1 MKKLMIIAAFTM
13 LLTGCGVGNYSVQS
27 GVEDAAFIS
36 FTDDVKQDI
45 TVTVDNQ
52 TYVLKTV
59 KQKAYKSGRNIK
71 QTALNTI
78 KIGPGQH
85 EVKVTLTLDGTD
97 VFDKKIFVS
106 TGEHKIIEL

>member
-1 MKKLMIIAAFTM
+1 MKKLMIIAAFTI

-36 FTDDVKQDI
+36 FTDDLEQDI
-45 TVTVDNQ
+45 TVTVDDQ

-85 EVKVTLTLDGTD
+85 EVKVVMNDTE
-97 VFDKKIFVS
+97 VFSKKIFVS

>member
-1 MKKLMIIAAFTM
+1 MKKLFAFAAFIM
-13 LLTGCGVGNYSVQS
+13 ILTGCGVGTYSVQS
-27 GVEDAAFIS
+27 GVEDAAFMS

-45 TVTVDNQ
+45 TVTVDKQ

-78 KIGPGQH
+78 KTTPGQH
-85 EVKVTLTLDGTD
+85 EVKVMLNGNQI
-97 VFDKKIFVS
+97 FKKKLFLS
-106 TGEHKIIEL
+106 AGEHKILEL

>member
-45 TVTVDNQ
+45 TVTVDDQ
-52 TYVLKTV
+52 TYLLKTV
-59 KQKAYKSGRNIK
+59 RQKSYKSGRDIK

>member
-27 GVEDAAFIS
+27 GAEDAAFIS
-36 FTDDVKQDI
+36 FTDNVKQDI
-45 TVTVDNQ
+45 TVTVDGQ
-52 TYVLKTV
+52 TYNIKTV

-85 EVKVTLTLDGTD
+85 DVKVLMNGAD
-97 VFDKKIFVS
+97 VFGKKIFVS

>member
-1 MKKLMIIAAFTM
+1 MKKLMLIAAFCI

-45 TVTVDNQ
+45 TVTVDDQ
-52 TYVLKTV
+52 TYLLKTV
-59 KQKAYKSGRNIK
+59 RQKAYKSGRNIK

-85 EVKVTLTLDGTD
+85 EVKVKLDGTD

>member
-13 LLTGCGVGNYSVQS
+13 MMTGCGVGTYSVQS

-36 FTDDVKQDI
+36 FTDDTRQDI
-45 TVTVDNQ
+45 TVTVDDQ

-59 KQKAYKSGRNIK
+59 QQKAYKSGRNIK

-78 KIGPGQH
+78 KLAPGQH
-85 EVKVTLTLDGTD
+85 DVKVDLKGAE
-97 VFDKKIFVS
+97 VFSKKLFIS

>member
-1 MKKLMIIAAFTM
+1 MKKLMIIVAFTM
-13 LLTGCGVGNYSVQS
+13 LLTGCGVGSYSIQS
-27 GVEDAAFIS
+27 GLEDAAFIS

-71 QTALNTI
+71 QTSLNTI
-78 KIGPGQH
+78 KIVPGQH
-85 EVKVTLTLDGTD
+85 EVKVVINGAD
-97 VFDKKIFVS
+97 VLSKKLFLS

>member
-1 MKKLMIIAAFTM
+1 MKKSMIIAAFAM

-36 FTDDVKQDI
+36 FTDDVKQEI

-52 TYVLKTV
+52 TYMLKTV

-78 KIGPGQH
+78 KTTPGQH
-85 EVKVTLTLDGTD
+85 EVKVVLNGNE
-97 VFDKKIFVS
+97 VFDKKLFLS
-106 TGEHKIIEL
+106 TGEHKILEL

>member
-1 MKKLMIIAAFTM
+1 MKKLFAFAAFIM
-13 LLTGCGVGNYSVQS
+13 ILTGCGVGTYSVQS
-27 GVEDAAFIS
+27 GVEDAAFMS

-45 TVTVDNQ
+45 TVTVDKQ

-85 EVKVTLTLDGTD
+85 EVKVVMNGTE
-97 VFDKKIFVS
+97 VFNKKLFLS

>member
-13 LLTGCGVGNYSVQS
+13 MMTGCGVGTYSVQS

-36 FTDDVKQDI
+36 FTDDTRQDI
-45 TVTVDNQ
+45 TVTVDDQ

-59 KQKAYKSGRNIK
+59 QQKAYKSGRNIK

-78 KIGPGQH
+78 KLAPGQH
-85 EVKVTLTLDGTD
+85 D
-97 VFDKKIFVS
+97 V
-106 TGEHKIIEL
+106 

>member
-27 GVEDAAFIS
+27 GIENASFIS

-45 TVTVDNQ
+45 TVTVDDQ

-78 KIGPGQH
+78 KTTPGQH
-85 EVKVTLTLDGTD
+85 EIKVVLTGNE
-97 VFDKKIFVS
+97 VFGKKLFLS
-106 TGEHKIIEL
+106 TGEHKILEL